1 MLRMKKKKLINP
13 IFRSTTAA
21 AVVALTLVR
30 FFDSTSGVIAA
41 ADQERDK
48 IHAPTRTRDTTPL
61 LGTAPIII
69 PDSSTQ
75 SAKPS
80 QAPISTR
87 ATTASPSASPTTT
100 VPETARPT
108 LSLTASSIE
117 TDNSIGN
124 DDGILDDDFVP
135 PWLDNIDDIEN
146 EIENVATTASPSA
159 SPTTAVPETA
169 RPTRSPTASPIETD
183 NSSGNDDGIIDDSG
197 SGSGDVLCSTMLEE
211 DSGETQPP
219 PSRKRP
225 NIIIMQPDDLPF
237 LDEWTGPPNLPT
249 DRFATN
255 SFPYNNGQGLP
266 NIEYLRLNGV
276 QMMQAYAAS
285 PICASS
291 RYSTITGKMP
301 SRAASV
307 RAQDVDPR
315 NGVLAFV
322 NNNSTRLQDIG
333 DLHDCSEENLA
344 RSFQKDP
351 EYKTAMIGASLN
363 NESCTGVFY
372 FCLL

>member
-1 MLRMKKKKLINP
+1 MLRMEKKKLINP

-30 FFDSTSGVIAA
+30 FFGSTSGVIAA

-87 ATTASPSASPTTT
+87 ATTASPSASPTT
-100 VPETARPT
+100 
-108 LSLTASSIE
+108 
-117 TDNSIGN
+117 
-124 DDGILDDDFVP
+124 
-135 PWLDNIDDIEN
+135 
-146 EIENVATTASPSA
+146 
-159 SPTTAVPETA
+159 AVPETA

-197 SGSGDVLCSTMLEE
+197 SGSGDVLCSMILEE

-322 NNNSTRLQDIG
+322 NNNSTRLRTSATSTIAPRKTSPG
-333 DLHDCSEENLA
+333 A
-344 RSFQKDP
+344 FKRIRS
-351 EYKTAMIGASLN
+351 TRRR
-363 NESCTGVFY
+363 
-372 FCLL
+372 